1 MECWYCNVDT
11 GIFIIECWYW
21 NVNIGKII
29 LECWYW
35 NVDIEII
42 ILECWYFNSNI
53 EILRLECWYWNVIL
67 YISQAPSARTWAWW
81 PSTDQLLLHVLELP
95 NGLHLQHL
103 LLNLDNGREFMTA
116 SSSNLISRL
125 SFDGFSKFQVIWT
138 KEGRGFKI
146 LTAFYHSSFIKNVKA
161 SKLKNRVSWNFEMLV
176 LE

>member
-1 MECWYCNVDT
+1 MSARKINCNTNVDIGMFILKWLYWSVYT
-11 GIFIIECWYW
+11 GI
-21 NVNIGKII
+21 II

-146 LTAFYHSSFIKNVKA
+146 LTAFYHSSFIKKC
-161 SKLKNRVSWNFEMLV
+161 
-176 LE
+176 

>member
-11 GIFIIECWYW
+11 GIFILECWYW

-67 YISQAPSARTWAWW
+67 YISQAPSVGTWAWW
-81 PSTDQLLLHVLELP
+81 PS

-146 LTAFYHSSFIKNVKA
+146 LTAFYHSSFIKKC
-161 SKLKNRVSWNFEMLV
+161 
-176 LE
+176 